1 MTWKC
6 QTSLTSL
13 EKVCMSSLAIEL
25 VNFMIYLIIYKRKSH
40 MRVIITTS
48 TEKEKKLCNSK
59 QIICDSYYCLFR
71 Q

>member
-25 VNFMIYLIIYKRKSH
+25 VNFMIYLIIYKSKSH
-40 MRVIITTS
+40 MHVIITTS
-48 TEKEKKLCNSK
+48 T
-59 QIICDSYYCLFR
+59 
-71 Q
+71 